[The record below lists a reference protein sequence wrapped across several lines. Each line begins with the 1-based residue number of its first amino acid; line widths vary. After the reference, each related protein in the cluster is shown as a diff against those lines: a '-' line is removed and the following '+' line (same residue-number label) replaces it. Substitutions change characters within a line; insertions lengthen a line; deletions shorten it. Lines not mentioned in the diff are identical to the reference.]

1 MSRKHPEVAIAY
13 DFDGTLSPG
22 NMQEYDFIPKLGM
35 KKGDFWREAQQL
47 AKDCDGDPILAYL
60 NLMLRQAQA
69 NQVPIRRQDFVDY
82 GKSVELFPGVEDWF
96 KRIDTYGKRRGLAVR
111 HYIVSS
117 GIREM
122 VEGSPVAKKFERIF
136 ASAFAYDQHDV
147 AYAPAMAIN
156 YTTKTQYLFRINK
169 GSLDAWD
176 NSVRRTCPAC
186 AWSRTRGDTR

>member
-82 GKSVELFPGVEDWF
+82 GKSVELFP
-96 KRIDTYGKRRGLAVR
+96 RIGLNVSTPTVNDGGWPSGITSFRPVSVRWSKAVR
-111 HYIVSS
+111 
-117 GIREM
+117 
-122 VEGSPVAKKFERIF
+122 
-136 ASAFAYDQHDV
+136 
-147 AYAPAMAIN
+147 
-156 YTTKTQYLFRINK
+156 
-169 GSLDAWD
+169 
-176 NSVRRTCPAC
+176 
-186 AWSRTRGDTR
+186 